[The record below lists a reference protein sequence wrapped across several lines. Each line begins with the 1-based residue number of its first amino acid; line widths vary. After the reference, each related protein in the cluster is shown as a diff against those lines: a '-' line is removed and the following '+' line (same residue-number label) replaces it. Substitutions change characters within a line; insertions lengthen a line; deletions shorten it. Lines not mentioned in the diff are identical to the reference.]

1 MASLELVLFGGFQ
14 ARAAGHVIDVPG
26 RKERALLSVLA
37 MPPGEPRSREKLA
50 GLLWS
55 DRSDKQARDSLKQ
68 ALLRLRKSFGCL
80 YPLPMVTDRASV
92 TLNRA
97 EIAVDVQEFEQ
108 LVAEGTPDGLARATK
123 FYRGDLLEGLD
134 VRDPA
139 FEEWL
144 LFERQRLR
152 DQARDALARLL
163 AHHMVGGASDQ
174 AIVAARRLV
183 ALDPLHETAHRALM
197 QIYAQQGQTA
207 LALKQYQLCCDA
219 LQGELGVK
227 PEAETERLYQSIRE
241 KRRAGQMHTSPHGIA
256 AETSSLLDAPLA
268 ASSRPTLPLPD
279 KPSIAVLPFQ
289 NMSDE
294 LEQEYFADGVVQE
307 IITTLSRFRQLF
319 VIARNSSFTYKGRAT
334 DVKQVGHELG
344 VRYVLEGSV
353 RRASNRVRI
362 TAQLI
367 NATTGAYLW
376 ADRLEGT
383 LEEIFDLQD
392 RVAVTIVSAIAPML
406 EQAEIERARHKPT
419 DSLDAYDCYMR
430 GMASLYQWSSD
441 SLGEALKLFYK
452 AIELDP
458 HFASAYGMAA
468 WCYVR
473 RLAEGAI
480 IDRAEA
486 ERLARQAARLA
497 KDDALAL
504 CVGGFALAR
513 FVGDHDAGIS
523 LIDRALTLNP
533 NLSTAWFF
541 SGWARM
547 WSGEPELA
555 IKHEE
560 HAMRLSPID
569 PLCSVM
575 WTAIAFAHF
584 CAGRYAEACL
594 WATKSLRETPNY
606 LSALRIAAAGNALT
620 GCLVEAQKAVM
631 CIRQIAPTLRVSNV
645 KDWASFRRP
654 EDLARLEDG
663 LRKAGLPE

>member
-1 MASLELVLFGGFQ
+1 MASLQLVLVGGFQ
-14 ARAAGHVIDVPG
+14 AGVAGHVIDIAG
-26 RKERALLSVLA
+26 RKERALLAVLA
-37 MPPGEPRSREKLA
+37 MPPGGPRSREKLA

-68 ALLRLRKSFGCL
+68 ALLRLRKSFGSS

-123 FYRGDLLEGLD
+123 LYRGDLLEGLD

-152 DQARDALARLL
+152 VQARDALARLL
-163 AHHMVGGASDQ
+163 AHHMVGGAYDQ
-174 AIVAARRLV
+174 ASVTARRLV
-183 ALDPLHETAHRALM
+183 ALDPLHEAAHRALM
-197 QIYAQQGQTA
+197 QIYAQQRQTA

-227 PEAETERLYQSIRE
+227 PEAETERLYQSIQE
-241 KRRAGQMHTSPHGIA
+241 KRRARQIHTSSPGIA
-256 AETSSLLDAPLA
+256 TETSSLLDA
-268 ASSRPTLPLPD
+268 PLPD

-294 LEQEYFADGVVQE
+294 SEQEYFVDGVVQE

-319 VIARNSSFTYKGRAT
+319 VIARNSSFTYKGRAI
-334 DVKQVGHELG
+334 DVKQVGHDLG

-353 RRASNRVRI
+353 RRAGNRVRI

-367 NATTGAYLW
+367 NTTTGAYLW
-376 ADRLEGT
+376 ADRLEGA

-430 GMASLYQWSSD
+430 AMASLYQWSSD
-441 SLGEALKLFYK
+441 TLSEALKLFYK

-486 ERLARQAARLA
+486 ERLARQAARLG

-504 CVGGFALAR
+504 CAGGFALAR

-555 IKHEE
+555 IRHEE
-560 HAMRLSPID
+560 HAMRLSPLD

-584 CAGRYAEACL
+584 CAGRHEEACL

-620 GCLVEAQKAVM
+620 GRLVEAQEAVR

-645 KDWASFRRP
+645 RDWASFRRP
-654 EDLARLEDG
+654 EDLARLEGG

>member
-14 ARAAGHVIDVPG
+14 AGVAGRAIDIAG
-26 RKERALLSVLA
+26 RKERALLAVLA

-50 GLLWS
+50 GLLWG

-68 ALLRLRKSFGCL
+68 ALLRIRKSFGSL
-80 YPLPMVTDRASV
+80 NPLPIVTDRASV

-97 EIAVDVQEFEQ
+97 EVAVDVQEFEQ
-108 LVAEGTPDGLARATK
+108 LVAEGTPDGLARASK
-123 FYRGDLLEGLD
+123 LYRGDLLEGLD

-152 DQARDALARLL
+152 DQARDALTRLL
-163 AHHMVGGASDQ
+163 AHHMVGGAYDQ
-174 AIVAARRLV
+174 AGAAARRLV

-207 LALKQYQLCCDA
+207 LALRQYQLCCDA
-219 LQGELGVK
+219 LQAELGVK
-227 PEAETERLYQSIRE
+227 PEAETERLYQSIQE
-241 KRRAGQMHTSPHGIA
+241 KRRARQMRTSPSGIA
-256 AETSSLLDAPLA
+256 AETSASHDAPLA
-268 ASSRPTLPLPD
+268 ASSTLPLPD

-319 VIARNSSFTYKGRAT
+319 VIARNSSFTYKGRAI
-334 DVKQVGHELG
+334 DVKQVGHDLG

-353 RRASNRVRI
+353 RRAGNRVRI

-367 NATTGAYLW
+367 NTTTGAYLW
-376 ADRLEGT
+376 ADRLEGA

-441 SLGEALKLFYK
+441 TLGEALKLFYK

-458 HFASAYGMAA
+458 HFALAHGMAA

-486 ERLARQAARLA
+486 ERLARQAARLG

-504 CVGGFALAR
+504 CAGGFALAR

-555 IKHEE
+555 IRHEE
-560 HAMRLSPID
+560 QAMRLSPLD

-584 CAGRYAEACL
+584 CAGRHEEACL

-620 GCLVEAQKAVM
+620 GHLVEAQEAVM

-654 EDLARLEDG
+654 EDLARLEGG

>member
-1 MASLELVLFGGFQ
+1 MTSLQLVLFGGFQ
-14 ARAAGHVIDVPG
+14 AAVAGHVIDIAG
-26 RKERALLSVLA
+26 RKERALLAVLA
-37 MPPGEPRSREKLA
+37 MPPGEPRSRERLA

-68 ALLRLRKSFGCL
+68 ALLRIRKSFGSS
-80 YPLPMVTDRASV
+80 YPLPIVTDRASV
-92 TLNRA
+92 TFNRA
-97 EIAVDVQEFEQ
+97 EVAVDVQEFEQ
-108 LVAEGTPDGLARATK
+108 LVAEGTPDGLARAMK
-123 FYRGDLLEGLD
+123 LYRGDLLEGLD
-134 VRDPA
+134 IRDPA

-152 DQARDALARLL
+152 DQACDALTRLL
-163 AHHMVGGASDQ
+163 AHHMVGGAYDQ
-174 AIVAARRLV
+174 AGVAARRLV
-183 ALDPLHETAHRALM
+183 ALDPLHEAAHRALM

-207 LALKQYQLCCDA
+207 LALRQYQLCRDA

-227 PEAETERLYQSIRE
+227 PEAETERLYQSIQE
-241 KRRAGQMHTSPHGIA
+241 KRRARQMRTSPAGIA
-256 AETSSLLDAPLA
+256 AETSSSLDAPPA
-268 ASSRPTLPLPD
+268 ANSRPTLPLPD
-279 KPSIAVLPFQ
+279 KPSIAVLPFH

-319 VIARNSSFTYKGRAT
+319 VIARNSSFTYKGMAI
-334 DVKQVGHELG
+334 DVKQVGHDLG

-353 RRASNRVRI
+353 RRAGNRVRI

-367 NATTGAYLW
+367 NTTTGAYLW
-376 ADRLEGT
+376 ADRLEGA

-392 RVAVTIVSAIAPML
+392 RVAVTIVSAIAPTL

-419 DSLDAYDCYMR
+419 DSLDGYDCYMR

-441 SLGEALKLFYK
+441 TLGEALKLFYK

-458 HFASAYGMAA
+458 HFASAHGMAA

-486 ERLARQAARLA
+486 ERLARQAARLG

-504 CVGGFALAR
+504 CAGGFALAR
-513 FVGDHDAGIS
+513 FVADHDAGIS

-547 WSGEPELA
+547 WSGEPEIA
-555 IKHEE
+555 IEHEE
-560 HAMRLSPID
+560 HAMRLSPLD

-584 CAGRYAEACL
+584 CAGRYEEACL

-620 GCLVEAQKAVM
+620 GSLVEAQAAVM